1 MADNR
6 QEIERLRK
14 KIEQANK
21 DIRDIKR
28 QSDIKLQQ
36 EIDRMQKQMHYSSS
50 KMQSDFAEKLQSIQ
64 DTFSEAYL
72 AETERMRTRYLEL
85 MGQVKAYEA
94 ELDSA
99 IQNLERQQDELIRA
113 NEKKNQQYRQLAIDA
128 IAKLQ
133 KDIEEAC
140 TLPVEVFYPH
150 SMQKYLDAG
159 LEAKR
164 LLESELYSLAIAK
177 SDCAAMSVNRVKEET
192 KTKIDEL
199 NAMFRLYKLK
209 LDSIEEF
216 LLQTDNR
223 CLFEDGNVVLEL
235 SECDMD
241 YWSDFLFSE
250 LQLQLEQH
258 RDTIESGTE
267 NWIRR
272 CDGQAL
278 EPSYLLDKEI
288 QKLDL
293 IPEKL
298 GICISYALSACDCFN
313 YTHEIASIAEEILNG
328 QNYELVDIAYGVCKY
343 GNDDTEGFNYY
354 YQNYLINEQCVC
366 SGKTPDYREER
377 VLTFRKRHLS
387 GSDSEYCKIYIVP
400 FRKEKTVAFRVYLQ
414 LESTYIP
421 KMMCDS
427 LIHLF
432 EKNGLNI
439 QIAENSCSLGTT
451 EQRPLS
457 LQRITDEGLANEEA
471 RLENKYSASY

>member
-14 KIEQANK
+14 RIEQAN
-21 DIRDIKR
+21 RDIKDIKL

-36 EIDRMQKQMHYSSS
+36 EIDRMQKEMHYSSS

-72 AETERMRTRYLEL
+72 AETERMRIRYTEL
-85 MGQVKAYEA
+85 MEQVKAYEA
-94 ELDSA
+94 ELDSV
-99 IQNLERQQDELIRA
+99 IQNLENQQDELIRA

-128 IAKLQ
+128 ITKLQ

-140 TLPVEVFYPH
+140 ALPVEVFYPH

-159 LEAKR
+159 QEAKR
-164 LLESELYSLAIAK
+164 LLELDLYSLAIAK

-199 NAMFRLYKLK
+199 DAMFRLYKTK
-209 LDSIEEF
+209 MDSIEEF

-223 CLFEDGNVVLEL
+223 CLFEDGEVILEL

-250 LQLQLEQH
+250 LQLQLDQH
-258 RDTIESGTE
+258 RDTIALGTE
-267 NWIRR
+267 GWIRR
-272 CDGQAL
+272 CDGLAL

-313 YTHEIASIAEEILNG
+313 YTHEIASKAEDILDG
-328 QNYELVDIAYGVCKY
+328 QNYEFVGIAYGECKY
-343 GNDDTEGFNYY
+343 GNDNTAGFKHYY
-354 YQNYLINEQCVC
+354 ENYLNNEQCVC

-377 VLTFRKRHLS
+377 VLTFKKRHLS
-387 GSDSEYCKIYIVP
+387 GPDSDYCKIYIVP
-400 FRKEKTVAFRVYLQ
+400 FRREKTVAYKVYLQ
-414 LESTYIP
+414 LESIYIP

-427 LIHLF
+427 LIQLF
-432 EKNGLNI
+432 EKSGLII

-457 LQRITDEGLANEEA
+457 LQRITVEGLVNEES
-471 RLENKYSASY
+471 RLDNKYSTSY